1 MLPITKVLEL
11 STQHISEVT
20 AGLLNT
26 SMISGISVYHKE
38 EYGWFIYVSP
48 EEEENE
54 QIPDDLNEV
63 LKFSRSNDCSWIM
76 LDRDYDT
83 IKELPTFEW

>member
-11 STQHISEVT
+11 STHHISEVS
-20 AGLLNT
+20 ACLLNT
-26 SMISGISVYHKE
+26 SMISGIIVYHKE
-38 EYGWFIYVSP
+38 KYGWFIYVSS

-54 QIPDDLNEV
+54 QIPDDLNEI
-63 LKFSRSNDCSWIM
+63 LKFARSNDCLWIM

-83 IKELPTFEW
+83 INELPTFEW